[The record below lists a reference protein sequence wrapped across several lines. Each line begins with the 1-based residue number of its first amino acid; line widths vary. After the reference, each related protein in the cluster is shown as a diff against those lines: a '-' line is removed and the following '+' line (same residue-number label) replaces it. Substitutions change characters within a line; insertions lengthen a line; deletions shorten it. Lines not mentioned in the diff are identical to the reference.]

1 MIGFLVFCLAMIF
14 ILYVTVGASLSDFKR
29 QQTELQSDEN
39 YENVH
44 KLVSAGSAEKTCRE
58 AVVRIKGGFFEHN
71 GEKINLDGY
80 TLMVVDGNS
89 MDRFGVKDGEI
100 VFVDDEDRSLSR
112 KRNTFFVLRI
122 DNWDATNKI
131 EYKLRRAIDF
141 YDCIYESKDAFDIWV
156 KNHPEL
162 NKDKL
167 YEKYEKE
174 YAKIEECKRF
184 RCRLL
189 VSETTRDGKPY
200 YSFHP
205 EKCIYGKVRYKVP
218 KETVKIIEKR

>member
-1 MIGFLVFCLAMIF
+1 
-14 ILYVTVGASLSDFKR
+14 SLS
-29 QQTELQSDEN
+29 S
-39 YENVH
+39 
-44 KLVSAGSAEKTCRE
+44 
-58 AVVRIKGGFFEHN
+58 
-71 GEKINLDGY
+71 
-80 TLMVVDGNS
+80 
-89 MDRFGVKDGEI
+89 KDDTI
-100 VFVDDEDRSLSR
+100 
-112 KRNTFFVLRI
+112 FVLKI
-122 DNWDATNKI
+122 DNNDATNKI

-141 YDCIYESKDAFDIWV
+141 YDCIYENKDAFDIWV
-156 KNHPEL
+156 RNHPEL